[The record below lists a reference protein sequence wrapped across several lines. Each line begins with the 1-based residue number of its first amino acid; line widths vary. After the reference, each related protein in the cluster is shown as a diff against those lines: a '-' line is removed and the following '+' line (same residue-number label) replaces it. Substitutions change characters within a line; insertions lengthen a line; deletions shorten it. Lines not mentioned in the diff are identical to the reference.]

1 MAAGAGI
8 DPVQFRLN
16 NLANPRMIR
25 VLKAAADKFGW
36 TPAKGPGKRGF
47 GVALRH

>member
-16 NLANPRMIR
+16 NLSDPRMIR
-25 VLKAAADKFGW
+25 VLKTAADKFGW
-36 TPAKGPGKRGF
+36 TPAKATEQAR
-47 GVALRH
+47 LRRRVRH